1 MTKCSQIR
9 GGQRRFEQLDLAG
22 ALLKFTLKNA
32 DARAP
37 LLVLILLNMQTFG
50 RGAARQFA
58 NDELYRVAD
67 EGFAIFNVPGG
78 ACTQKISPVSEKSVN

>member
-1 MTKCSQIR
+1 MTKCSQIS
-9 GGQRRFEQLDLAG
+9 GGQRRLEQLDLAG

-37 LLVLILLNMQTFG
+37 LLMLILFDVKSFS
-50 RGAARQFA
+50 RGTASQFA
-58 NDELYRVAD
+58 NNELYWVTD

-78 ACTQKISPVSEKSVN
+78 ACAQEFLQCWKN